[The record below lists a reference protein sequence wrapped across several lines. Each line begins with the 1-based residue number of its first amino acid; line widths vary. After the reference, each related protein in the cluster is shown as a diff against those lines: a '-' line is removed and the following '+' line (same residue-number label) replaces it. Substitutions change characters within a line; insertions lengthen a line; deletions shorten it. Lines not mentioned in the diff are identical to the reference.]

1 MTRLPEYSDFPAV
14 ARRSRWDADAI
25 DLTVDAE
32 IWGQLEPGDAEPIAG
47 LLAGFLLGE
56 RAVAD
61 DIRPFRAQAPSDMI
75 AACFALQALDEER
88 HRRFFERA
96 HADVLGEDVDTA
108 LRRAIGRVPPA
119 FTALF
124 EAELGNV
131 AARLAEDAGAL
142 VPAVALYHG
151 LLEGVVF
158 LAGQEELLARLAEP
172 GLLPGVAEGVRRV
185 QRDER
190 WHVAFGARML
200 ADARAPLDADDFVA
214 EGRRALDAWG
224 PLVSREVGET
234 TLAALRRRLRAA
246 GMARA
251 A

>member
-1 MTRLPEYSDFPAV
+1 MSSPRAPRF
-14 ARRSRWDADAI
+14 RRSTRSVTGA
-25 DLTVDAE
+25 
-32 IWGQLEPGDAEPIAG
+32 
-47 LLAGFLLGE
+47 
-56 RAVAD
+56 
-61 DIRPFRAQAPSDMI
+61 SSS
-75 AACFALQALDEER
+75 ACTPTSSAR
-88 HRRFFERA
+88 T
-96 HADVLGEDVDTA
+96 VDTA

-119 FTALF
+119 FSALF
-124 EAELGNV
+124 EAELGNA
-131 AARLAEDAGAL
+131 AARLAEDAGGL

-151 LLEGVVF
+151 LLEGVAF
-158 LAGQEELLARLAEP
+158 PAGQEELLERLGDP

-200 ADARAPLDADDFVA
+200 ATRVRRSMPTTSSPKGG
-214 EGRRALDAWG
+214 GRSMRGG

>member
-25 DLTVDAE
+25 GLTVDAE

-61 DIRPFRAQAPSDMI
+61 DIRPFRAQAPSDVI
-75 AACFALQALDEER
+75 AACFALQTLDEER
-88 HRRFFERA
+88 HRRFFERV

-108 LRRAIGRVPPA
+108 LRCAIGRVPPA
-119 FTALF
+119 FTVLF
-124 EAELGNV
+124 EAELGNA